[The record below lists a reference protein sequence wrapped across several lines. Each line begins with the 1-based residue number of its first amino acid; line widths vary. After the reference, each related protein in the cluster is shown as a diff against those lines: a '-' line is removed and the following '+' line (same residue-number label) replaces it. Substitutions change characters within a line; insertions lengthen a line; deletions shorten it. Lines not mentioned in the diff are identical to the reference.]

1 MCRFVR
7 AAAGPAT
14 KRVRINITMPVSFK
28 LPRGQLRV
36 AAAAAA
42 VAAGQQSQSQQQQL
56 ATCNLQQ
63 LQLAVVI
70 WAERAWPEP
79 MGVAGVMLNCQHP
92 LGECVCN
99 MSWQVHNLI
108 CLLPTL
114 GATRR
119 KMHYVKCY
127 IITFL

>member
-56 ATCNLQQ
+56 ATRNLQQ

-119 KMHYVKCY
+119 KMH
-127 IITFL
+127 

>member
-1 MCRFVR
+1 MCNPLWL
-7 AAAGPAT
+7 AG
-14 KRVRINITMPVSFK
+14 
-28 LPRGQLRV
+28 
-36 AAAAAA
+36 AAAA

>member
-36 AAAAAA
+36 AAAAA

-119 KMHYVKCY
+119 KIHYVKCY
-127 IITFL
+127 IVNFP